1 MKIGVFEDIPSDD
14 YHTGP
19 GVSSSQLKA
28 VGDSLADYLWPKRR
42 ETSAMAL
49 GTAAHLAILEP
60 DLFEKS
66 VVVRPKSDR
75 RTKEGKAEYQAFLD
89 QYGEGLETGALIELT
104 QDVRDHALSLRDAVM
119 GHPIAAQLFTDGRPE
134 VSGYWVDEATGILC
148 KCRPDWL
155 RDDGMEVSLKT
166 ARDASDKG
174 FQRDAHA
181 YGYHLS
187 TAFYR
192 DGLDIL
198 GVPTQPT
205 AFVIVETDDPRP
217 ERVRVMV
224 MDDHFVELGRQ
235 KYRAALDRLAAH
247 HAQPDQWTGYPL
259 EITTL
264 EAPAWA

>member
-1 MKIGVFEDIPSDD
+1 MKTGLFEDISSED
-14 YHTGP
+14 YHAGD

-60 DLFEKS
+60 DVFEKS

-89 QYGEGLETGALIELT
+89 QHEKGLETGALIELT

-187 TAFYR
+187 TAYYR

-198 GVPTQPT
+198 GVTTQPT

-217 ERVRVMV
+217 ERVRVMI

-235 KYRAALDRLAAH
+235 KYRAALDRLATHRAE
-247 HAQPDQWTGYPL
+247 PGQWAGYPL

-264 EAPAWA
+264 DAPKWA